1 MSLTS
6 EAIQLITNNALIA
19 AGKPLPTFTPTAV
32 LPEGAKVVDL
42 ERFAAGRSRFR
53 GIYSTNSLGDFGKYV
68 IDRAVVTAKG
78 FIDQDDMSCVTIF
91 NIGDDVNPGH
101 ADDRATLKLKPT
113 AGYKAVLAIGGKA
126 MTQKDLSDWI
136 EDWNGSLK
144 ALGEDLEDIS
154 LVKAIAAVR
163 TITIKASSESDHTVS
178 ETRASRS
185 AMDAIEATSKETLPT
200 SLLFSV
206 VPFEGLSVREIIL
219 RISVITSGA
228 QPALKLRWI
237 GEEVQREEIAQ
248 EFKSVLEVQV
258 GEAVKLALGTFN
270 PS

>member
-6 EAIQLITNNALIA
+6 EAIQLITDNALIA
-19 AGKPLPTFTPTAV
+19 TGKPLSTFTPTVV
-32 LPEGAKVVDL
+32 LPSGAEVVNL
-42 ERFAAGRSRFR
+42 EKFQAGRSRFR
-53 GIYSTNSLGDFGKYV
+53 GVFSTNSLADFGKYV
-68 IDRAVVTAKG
+68 TDRAVVTAKG
-78 FIDQDDMSCVTIF
+78 FIDQDEMSCMTIF
-91 NIGDDVNPGH
+91 NIGDAASPGH

-126 MTQKDLSDWI
+126 MSQKDLSDWI

-144 ALGEDLEDIS
+144 AVGEDLQDIS

-163 TITIKASSESDHTVS
+163 TITIKAASESEHTVR
-178 ETRASRS
+178 ETGASRS

-219 RISVITSGA
+219 RISVITSGV
-228 QPALKLRWI
+228 QPVLKLRWI
-237 GEEVQREEIAQ
+237 SEEVQREEIAQ
-248 EFKSVLEVQV
+248 EFKSVLEAQV
-258 GEAVKLALGTFN
+258 GEAAKLALGTFN
-270 PS
+270 PN